1 MTILFKDELTTIIHG
16 KWQDHINLVDG
27 ADVLIT
33 DPPYGMSYISNFAI
47 SGPSAPVRGDKDT
60 VERDALLDRWFG
72 GPTEAAPHP
81 DVRGGKS
88 VSLNRPALVFGTWRV
103 PRPSWPVRQL
113 LIWHKGDRP
122 GMGDLSLPWG
132 PSHEEIYV
140 MGGIGEGHWTGKRG
154 PSVIRARTREGNATN
169 SHNKHGHPT
178 PKPILLMQDL
188 VAHTVGDVIIDPFAG
203 SGSTLVAARMLG
215 RRAIGIEMEKDYA
228 ESMVTRIKKIPA
240 ATRPTA

>member
-1 MTILFKDELTTIIHG
+1 MTVLFEDELTTIIHG
-16 KWQDHINLVDG
+16 KWQDHIDVIDS

-33 DPPYGMSYISNFAI
+33 DPPYGMSYVSNFAI
-47 SGPSAPVRGDKDT
+47 AGPSAPVRGDKDT
-60 VERDALLDRWFG
+60 VERDTLLDLWFQPSEWSSADG
-72 GPTEAAPHP
+72 TGRRL
-81 DVRGGKS
+81 D
-88 VSLNRPALVFGTWRV
+88 RPALVFGTWRV
-103 PRPSWPVRQL
+103 PKPTWPVRQL

-132 PSHEEIYV
+132 PSHEDIYV

-169 SHNKHGHPT
+169 SHTEHGHPT

-188 VAHTVGDVIIDPFAG
+188 VSHTVGDVIVDPFAG

-215 RRAIGIEMEKDYA
+215 RRAVGIEMEKDYA
-228 ESMVTRIKKIPA
+228 EGMVRRIEKIPA
-240 ATRPTA
+240 AIRPTA

>member
-1 MTILFKDELTTIIHG
+1 MTVLFEDELTKIIHG
-16 KWQDHINLVDG
+16 KWQDHLDEVDA

-47 SGPSAPVRGDKDT
+47 AGPSAPVRGDKDT
-60 VERDALLDRWFG
+60 VERDDFLDNWFG
-72 GPTEAAPHP
+72 RPR
-81 DVRGGKS
+81 DRGGK
-88 VSLNRPALVFGTWRV
+88 LDRPALVFGTWRV
-103 PRPSWPVRQL
+103 PRPTWPIRQL

-132 PSHEEIYV
+132 PSHEDIYV

-188 VAHTVGDVIIDPFAG
+188 VAHTVGDTIIDPFAG

-215 RRAIGIEMEKDYA
+215 RRAVGIEMEKDYA
-228 ESMVTRIKKIPA
+228 EAMVRRIEAIPA
-240 ATRPTA
+240 ATRPVA

>member
-1 MTILFKDELTTIIHG
+1 MTVVFEDELTTIIHG
-16 KWQDHINLVDG
+16 KWQDHLDVIDS

-33 DPPYGMSYISNFAI
+33 DPPYGMDYISNFAQA
-47 SGPSAPVRGDKDT
+47 GPSAPVQGDKNT
-60 VERDALLDRWFG
+60 VERDMLLERWFG
-72 GPTEAAPHP
+72 GPTESAPHP
-81 DVRGGKS
+81 SVREGKG

-132 PSHEEIYV
+132 PSHEDIYV

-154 PSVIRARTREGNATN
+154 PSVIRARVREGNATN
-169 SHNKHGHPT
+169 SHGKHGHPT

-188 VAHTVGDVIIDPFAG
+188 VAHTVGDVIVDPFAG
-203 SGSTLVAARMLG
+203 SGSTLVAARLQG
-215 RRAIGIEMEKDYA
+215 RRAIGIEMEKRYVDGMIA
-228 ESMVTRIKKIPA
+228 RIEAIPA
-240 ATRPTA
+240 ATGQV

>member
-1 MTILFKDELTTIIHG
+1 MTVLFEDELTTIIHG
-16 KWQDHINLVDG
+16 KWQDHLDVIDG

-47 SGPSAPVRGDKDT
+47 AGPSAPVRGDKDT
-60 VERDALLDRWFG
+60 AERDALLERWFG
-72 GPTEAAPHP
+72 LRFEQFDSDGVEAAG
-81 DVRGGKS
+81 RF
-88 VSLNRPALVFGTWRV
+88 NRPALVFGTWRV
-103 PRPSWPVRQL
+103 DRPSWPIRQL

-122 GMGDLSLPWG
+122 GMGDLTLPWG
-132 PSHEEIYV
+132 PSHEDIYV

-169 SHNKHGHPT
+169 SHTEHGHPT

-188 VAHTVGDVIIDPFAG
+188 VSHTVGDVIVDPFAG

-215 RRAIGIEMEKDYA
+215 RRCVGIEMEKDYA
-228 ESMVTRIKKIPA
+228 EGMVRRIEKIPA
-240 ATRPTA
+240 AIRPTA

>member
-1 MTILFKDELTTIIHG
+1 MTILFEDELTTIIHG
-16 KWQDHINLVDG
+16 KWQDHLYAVDG

-47 SGPSAPVRGDKDT
+47 AGPSAPVRGDKDT
-60 VERDALLDRWFG
+60 VERDALLQRWFNPVG
-72 GPTEAAPHP
+72 YSDPTVEQTAMF
-81 DVRGGKS
+81 D
-88 VSLNRPALVFGTWRV
+88 RPALVFGTWRV
-103 PRPSWPVRQL
+103 PRPTWPIRQL

-122 GMGDLSLPWG
+122 GMGDLTLPWG
-132 PSHEEIYV
+132 PSHEDIYV

-169 SHNKHGHPT
+169 SHAQHGHPT

-188 VAHTVGDVIIDPFAG
+188 VAHTIGDVIVDPFAG

-215 RRAIGIEMEKDYA
+215 RRCIGIEMEKDYA
-228 ESMVTRIKKIPA
+228 EGMVKRIEKIPA
-240 ATRPTA
+240 VVRPT

>member
-1 MTILFKDELTTIIHG
+1 MTVLFEDELTTIIHG
-16 KWQDHINLVDG
+16 KWQDHIDVIDG

-47 SGPSAPVRGDKDT
+47 AGPSAPVRGDKDT

-72 GPTEAAPHP
+72 ASAMVGSGVAP
-81 DVRGGKS
+81 S
-88 VSLNRPALVFGTWRV
+88 VVATKLNRPALVFGTWRV
-103 PRPSWPVRQL
+103 SRPSWPIRQL

-122 GMGDLSLPWG
+122 GMGDLTLPWG
-132 PSHEEIYV
+132 PSHEDIYV

-169 SHNKHGHPT
+169 SHTEHGHPT

-188 VAHTVGDVIIDPFAG
+188 VSHTVGDVIVDPFAG

-215 RRAIGIEMEKDYA
+215 RRCVGIEMEKDYA
-228 ESMVTRIKKIPA
+228 EGMVRRIEKIPA
-240 ATRPTA
+240 AIRPTA